1 MNAEQRVIK
10 RYLEDVIPNFM
21 FRGKA
26 ILIFGPR
33 QAGKTT
39 LVKKITDQ
47 IDGQCLFLN
56 GDEHQV
62 KSFLLHA
69 SKEKLAGMVAGFR
82 ILVIDEAQKIDDI
95 GNILK
100 IFTDSIPE
108 VQVIATGSSAFELMN
123 KTSESLTGRKFEFLL
138 FPLSFAELVDHT
150 DILTERGSLEERLV
164 KGSYPE
170 VVSIPEFSVRTV
182 KSLASSY
189 LFKDIFSMD
198 GLRFPSVIENIV
210 RALAF
215 QVGSEVNYSELAQL
229 TGTDAKTVEKYLR
242 ILEQAYIV
250 FRLPAISRNER
261 NEIKKGKKYY
271 FYDNGIRNALIGNLT
286 DLNIRTD
293 VGALW
298 ENYLISERRK
308 YLSYSESMAR
318 TFFWRTVQQQEIDY
332 LEETHEGFRAFEFKW
347 SEKAGYKFPQNF
359 LQSYKTLEQSVVN
372 RQNYEEF
379 LMPGRF
385 GNSIIK

>member
-1 MNAEQRVIK
+1 MIK

-39 LVKKITDQ
+39 LVKNIIAKTE
-47 IDGQCLFLN
+47 GKCLILN
-56 GDEHQV
+56 GDEPDV
-62 KSFLLHA
+62 RSLLSSA

-82 ILVIDEAQKIDDI
+82 ILVIDEAQKIDDV
-95 GNILK
+95 GNIIK
-100 IFTDSIPE
+100 IFTDQIPD
-108 VQVIATGSSAFELMN
+108 VQVIATGSSAFELIN
-123 KTSESLTGRKFEFLL
+123 KTSESLTGRKFEFTL
-138 FPLSFAELVDHT
+138 FPLSFAELVENSD
-150 DILTERGSLEERLV
+150 LLSERGRLEERLIM
-164 KGSYPE
+164 GSYPE
-170 VVSIPEFSVRTV
+170 VVSIPEFSIRTI
-182 KSLASSY
+182 KSLTSSY

-229 TGTDAKTVEKYLR
+229 TGTDGKTVEKYLR
-242 ILEQAYIV
+242 ILEQAYII
-250 FRLPAISRNER
+250 FRLPALSRNER

-271 FYDNGIRNALIGNLT
+271 FYDNGIRNAVIGNLT

-293 VGALW
+293 VGPLW
-298 ENYLISERRK
+298 ENYLITERRK
-308 YLSYSESMAR
+308 YLVYSESMAR

-332 LEETHEGFRAFEFKW
+332 LEETHNGFRAYEIKW
-347 SEKAGYKFPQNF
+347 SEKAGYKFPGNF
-359 LQSYKTLEQSVVN
+359 LQSYNTIEQRVVN

-379 LMPGRF
+379 LMPERF
-385 GNSIIK
+385 AQGLG